1 MAMNES
7 VVITMLV
14 LAVAMVFVSV
24 CIYYSVFARKSG
36 SDSQDREDKGSS
48 DSDKGSSSN
57 NILVIAMTIM
67 TSSLV
72 TIIV

>member
-1 MAMNES
+1 MNES

-14 LAVAMVFVSV
+14 LAVAMVFVSG
-24 CIYYSVFARKSG
+24 CIYYSVFAKKSD

-57 NILVIAMTIM
+57 SILVIAMTII
-67 TSSLV
+67 TGSIV